1 MSDKPVVAL
10 IGADGNALNIVG
22 LCRRAARKAGWKDEK
37 WKKVQDEMLSGDYEN
52 VKQTAMKYFEV
63 E

>member
-1 MSDKPVVAL
+1 MSDKPVVVL

-37 WKKVQDEMLSGDYEN
+37 WQKVSDEMLSGNYDH
-52 VKQTAMKYFEV
+52 VLQTAMKYFEV
-63 E
+63 N